1 MPAGSAWL
9 NEMIAQK
16 LRVPLGFV
24 IAAAVLYFATPTGI
38 SILAGLPF
46 ALAGIV
52 FRALAAGVI
61 KKDSTLATTGIY
73 SLTRSPLYLGSALL
87 AVGFAI
93 MSADE
98 IAATLLGVPFVL
110 IYPRVILREEE
121 HLERLFPNEFRK
133 YKAAVPRFF
142 PRLTSHP
149 QLTFSINQYLANRE
163 YNTVM
168 GFIGALVLFLAKR
181 WVG

>member
-1 MPAGSAWL
+1 
-9 NEMIAQK
+9 MIAQK

-24 IAAAVLYFATPTGI
+24 VAAAVLYFATPTGI
-38 SILAGLPF
+38 SILAGLPL

-61 KKDSTLATTGIY
+61 KKDSSLAMTGIY
-73 SLTRSPLYLGSALL
+73 SLTRSPLYFGSALI

-121 HLERLFPNEFRK
+121 HLERLFPTEFRK
-133 YKAAVPRFF
+133 YKAVVPRFF
-142 PRLTSHP
+142 PRLTLHP
-149 QLTFSINQYLANRE
+149 HLTFSFHQYMVNRE
-163 YNTVM
+163 YNSAM
-168 GFIGALVLFLAKR
+168 GFVGALTLFLAKR
-181 WVG
+181 WVA

>member
-1 MPAGSAWL
+1 M
-9 NEMIAQK
+9 AQK

-24 IAAAVLYFATPTGI
+24 VAAAVLYFATPSWI
-38 SILAGLPF
+38 SILAGVPF
-46 ALAGIV
+46 ALIGAI

-61 KKDSTLATTGIY
+61 KKDSTLAMTGIY
-73 SLTRSPLYLGSALL
+73 SLTRSPLYFGSALI

-121 HLERLFPNEFRK
+121 HLERLFPSEFRK

-142 PRLTSHP
+142 PRLTLHP
-149 QLTFSINQYLANRE
+149 NLTFSFDQYIANRE
-163 YNTVM
+163 YNTAM
-168 GFIGALVLFLAKR
+168 GFVGALSLFLVKL
-181 WVG
+181 WLG

>member
-1 MPAGSAWL
+1 M
-9 NEMIAQK
+9 AQK

-24 IAAAVLYFATPTGI
+24 VAAAVLYFATPSWI

-46 ALAGIV
+46 AVIGVI

-73 SLTRSPLYLGSALL
+73 SLTRSPLYFGSALI

-121 HLERLFPNEFRK
+121 HLQRLFPNEFRK
-133 YKAAVPRFF
+133 YKSAVPRFF
-142 PRLTSHP
+142 PRLTLHP
-149 QLTFSINQYLANRE
+149 NLTFSFNQYIANRE
-163 YNTVM
+163 YNTAM
-168 GFIGALVLFLAKR
+168 GFVAALALFLVKS
-181 WVG
+181 WLG

>member
-1 MPAGSAWL
+1 M
-9 NEMIAQK
+9 AQK

-24 IAAAVLYFATPTGI
+24 VAAAVLYFATPTWL

-46 ALAGIV
+46 ALIGMI

-61 KKDSTLATTGIY
+61 KKDTALAMTGIY
-73 SLTRSPLYLGSALL
+73 SLTRSPLYFGSALI

-121 HLERLFPNEFRK
+121 HLERLFPSEFRK
-133 YKAAVPRFF
+133 YKAAIPRFF
-142 PRLTSHP
+142 PRLTLHP
-149 QLTFSINQYLANRE
+149 NLTFSFEQYMANRE
-163 YNTVM
+163 YNTAM
-168 GFIGALVLFLAKR
+168 GFVGALSLFLVKR
-181 WVG
+181 WLG

>member
-1 MPAGSAWL
+1 
-9 NEMIAQK
+9 MIGRLAQK
-16 LRVPLGFV
+16 VRVPLGFV
-24 IAAAVLYFATPTGI
+24 VAAAVLYVAKPNGI

-46 ALAGIV
+46 ALLGLV

-98 IAATLLGVPFVL
+98 IAASLLAVPFIL
-110 IYPRVILREEE
+110 IYPRVIVREEE
-121 HLERLFPNEFRK
+121 HLERLFPAEFRK
-133 YKAAVPRFF
+133 YKARVPRFF
-142 PRLTSHP
+142 PRLTLHP
-149 QLTFSINQYLANRE
+149 HLTFSFNQYIANRE
-163 YNTVM
+163 YNSAM
-168 GFIGALVLFLAKR
+168 GLIGALALFLVKR
-181 WVG
+181 WLG

>member
-1 MPAGSAWL
+1 
-9 NEMIAQK
+9 MIAQK

-24 IAAAVLYFATPTGI
+24 IAAAVLYFAKPTGI

-46 ALAGIV
+46 ALVGIV

-73 SLTRSPLYLGSALL
+73 ALTRSPLYLGSALL

-98 IAATLLGVPFVL
+98 IAATLLAVPFIL

-121 HLERLFPNEFRK
+121 HLQRLFPNEFRK

-142 PRLTSHP
+142 PRPTLHP
-149 QLTFSINQYLANRE
+149 RLTFSFNQYLENRE
-163 YNTVM
+163 YNSAL
-168 GFIGALVLFLAKR
+168 GFVAALALFLAKR
-181 WVG
+181 WVE

>member
-1 MPAGSAWL
+1 MKR
-9 NEMIAQK
+9 IDAQR

-24 IAAAVLYFATPTGI
+24 VTAAVLYFATPTRI

-46 ALAGIV
+46 ALLGLV
-52 FRALAAGVI
+52 FRALAAGII

-73 SLTRSPLYLGSALL
+73 ALARNPLYLGTALL

-98 IAATLLGVPFVL
+98 IAATLIAVPFVL

-121 HLERLFPNEFRK
+121 HLERLFPDEFRK
-133 YKAAVPRFF
+133 YRASVPRFF
-142 PRLTSHP
+142 PRLTLRP
-149 QLTFSINQYLANRE
+149 RLTFSFDQYLANRE
-163 YNTVM
+163 YNAAM
-168 GFIGALVLFLAKR
+168 GLIGALALFLAKW
-181 WVG
+181 WVE